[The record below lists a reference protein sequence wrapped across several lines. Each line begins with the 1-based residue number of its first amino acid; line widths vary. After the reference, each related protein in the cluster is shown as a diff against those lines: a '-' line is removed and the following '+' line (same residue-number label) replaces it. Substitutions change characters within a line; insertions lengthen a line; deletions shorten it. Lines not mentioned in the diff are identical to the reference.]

1 LVVLRTFDI
10 HEGNIIMLC
19 ISVAPVSRKLAK
31 ADLLNAAGQCDLIEL
46 CLDHLLKEPDVGDML
61 QGIPKPILVACRRP
75 QDGGKFAGTE
85 DERMTLLRQAIVA
98 GPQYVELDLETA
110 PKVPR
115 FGKTK
120 RLISV
125 MSLDGPPDDV
135 DDVYEQAAKLNADVI
150 KFAWPTPTFEAVW
163 PLLKI
168 ISQKRQIPAVGLGVG
183 RASVTLALI
192 GRALDVP
199 WSYAALEK
207 GLESVPGQPTV
218 GDLKEIY
225 CWDDIGPKTRF
236 VGLVGPVDRQMAVT
250 ARVLNTAFRKI
261 DDRHRC
267 LPLPIQSFD
276 RFRERLERLKINA
289 LLVVPD
295 LARAAAEDAEKRE
308 GSAEQSG
315 YADLVLHQPEGW
327 IAYNTV
333 WRHAVKAVEDRL
345 GRKDENDRPLD
356 RRNVLVIGCGGLA
369 QAFIHG
375 VQRHK
380 GIVSITGPNDKAA
393 QQLAQKLNVRHVPFH
408 NIYDTLADVV
418 VITESAVQMGPG
430 KTEINPGYFR
440 TTMTVMD
447 LSAMPDD
454 TPILE
459 EVRARG
465 CRMVEPAD
473 VFRGYVAAQFE
484 SLTGKKFPSEVFDEV
499 LADES

>member
-1 LVVLRTFDI
+1 
-10 HEGNIIMLC
+10 
-19 ISVAPVSRKLAK
+19 
-31 ADLLNAAGQCDLIEL
+31 
-46 CLDHLLKEPDVGDML
+46 
-61 QGIPKPILVACRRP
+61 
-75 QDGGKFAGTE
+75 
-85 DERMTLLRQAIVA
+85 
-98 GPQYVELDLETA
+98 
-110 PKVPR
+110 
-115 FGKTK
+115 
-120 RLISV
+120 
-125 MSLDGPPDDV
+125 
-135 DDVYEQAAKLNADVI
+135 
-150 KFAWPTPTFEAVW
+150 
-163 PLLKI
+163 
-168 ISQKRQIPAVGLGVG
+168 
-183 RASVTLALI
+183 
-192 GRALDVP
+192 
-199 WSYAALEK
+199 
-207 GLESVPGQPTV
+207 
-218 GDLKEIY
+218 
-225 CWDDIGPKTRF
+225 
-236 VGLVGPVDRQMAVT
+236 
-250 ARVLNTAFRKI
+250 
-261 DDRHRC
+261 
-267 LPLPIQSFD
+267 
-276 RFRERLERLKINA
+276 
-289 LLVVPD
+289 
-295 LARAAAEDAEKRE
+295 
-308 GSAEQSG
+308 
-315 YADLVLHQPEGW
+315 
-327 IAYNTV
+327 
-333 WRHAVKAVEDRL
+333 L